1 MVDAIGAV
9 LLATTDLLLQQ
20 FGGMVA
26 AFIPT
31 GAITGAL
38 GAPLLM
44 WLIPRLKL
52 QATNRQKGRECSP
65 IVTRRLPAWPLVC
78 SSRY

>member
-1 MVDAIGAV
+1 MGLAVFITGSIVSVVGIIGFIGLAAPNIVRMAGARRLRSRLIWSTLLGAV

-31 GAITGAL
+31 GAITGA
-38 GAPLLM
+38 
-44 WLIPRLKL
+44 
-52 QATNRQKGRECSP
+52 
-65 IVTRRLPAWPLVC
+65 
-78 SSRY
+78 